1 MKRFIIILI
10 VFCAAWINNAIA
22 QSADD
27 IVLFSRYYSG
37 GTARSAGMSG
47 AFGALGGDMSV
58 LSSNP
63 AGLAVYRSSEF
74 TFTPALN
81 FANTNTDIVDQ
92 AFNEKSA
99 KFLINNIGYVYTKNF
114 YNEKGL
120 QSVNFGIAYNRLNNF
135 NSKAYLRRE
144 AATSSMLDEFVFY
157 ANGYDKFIPK
167 PMHPDDLNSFYAGL
181 AYDMYAI
188 DDDENGEYFSDY
200 TDFGYGQPL
209 YRSMSTQASVGEY
222 ALSLGLNFNNNL
234 YFGATLG
241 IQDVSYRDYFFH
253 EEKPGF
259 EYMRSFNFSDE
270 YTINGVGLNFKTGV
284 IWRPIQML
292 RLGAAIHTPTYL
304 WLKPYLLTGMNVAWN
319 TFPPT
324 NDGKDPPSYL
334 ETESDPSE
342 RYRVTTPWRYSLSAA
357 TVLGNHGMLDIDVE
371 LVDYAN
377 SSILPKSDYDFE
389 NEDISTV
396 LKTAVNVKGGA
407 EVRLGPVYLRG
418 GMAYYGNPY
427 HKDQFEADIRKTL
440 KSTLSYSAGIGF
452 RNRDFYMDA
461 AYIYMKHPKK
471 INNLYLSYDDTKV
484 WYEQATLQ
492 TTSSKV
498 VLTFGFRF

>member
-1 MKRFIIILI
+1 MKRIIII
-10 VFCAAWINNAIA
+10 TIISCAAWISNTMA

-63 AGLAVYRSSEF
+63 AGLAVYRGSEF

-81 FANTNTDIVDQ
+81 FASTNTDIVDQ
-92 AFNEKSA
+92 VFNEKNA
-99 KFLINNIGYVYTKNF
+99 RFMINNLGYVYTKNL

-120 QSVNFGIAYNRLNNF
+120 QSVNFGIAYNQLNNF

-144 AATSSMLDEFVFY
+144 AASSSMLDEFVFY
-157 ANGYDKFIPK
+157 ANGYDKFISK
-167 PMHPDDLNSFYAGL
+167 PMHPDDLNAFYAGL
-181 AYDMYAI
+181 AYDTYAI
-188 DDDENGEYFSDY
+188 DLDENGEYFSDY
-200 TDFGYGQPL
+200 SDFGYGQPL
-209 YRSMSTQASVGEY
+209 YRSMSTRVGVGEY
-222 ALSLGLNFNNNL
+222 ALSLGLNFNHNL

-241 IQDVSYRDYFFH
+241 IQDINYKDYLYH

-259 EYMRSFNFSDE
+259 EYMRDFNFSDE
-270 YTINGVGLNFKTGV
+270 YTITGVGLNFKTGV

-292 RLGAAIHTPTYL
+292 RLGAAIHSPTHL
-304 WLKPYLLTGMNVAWN
+304 WLKPYLLTTMGTSWN
-319 TFPPT
+319 TSPID
-324 NDGKDPPSYL
+324 DGTKSFYF

-342 RYRVTTPWRYSLSAA
+342 KYRITTPWRYSLSAA
-357 TVLGNHGMLDIDVE
+357 TVLGNFGMVDVDVE
-371 LVDYAN
+371 VVDFAN
-377 SSILPKSDYDFE
+377 SNILPKTDYDLE
-389 NEDISTV
+389 NDDISAI

-407 EVRLGPVYLRG
+407 EFRLGPVYLRG

-427 HKDQFEADIRKTL
+427 NKNQFDSDIRKTL
-440 KSTLSYSAGIGF
+440 KSTMSYSAGIGF
-452 RNRDFYMDA
+452 RKRDFYMDA
-461 AYIYMKHPKK
+461 AYVYMKHPERV
-471 INNLYLSYDDTKV
+471 NNLYLSYNDDYE
-484 WYEQATLQ
+484 WYEQAKLQ
-492 TTSSKV
+492 TTSGKV